1 MNFLKLYINGE
12 DQETLNKTEDRYSS
26 ISSDVFETEKQIFE
40 TIENYYYNNDFNFYN
55 HYGEQDISLI
65 VDDFIDQEIYF
76 LLDGEE
82 KEKMLDD
89 ETEIKAVALTEEERI
104 NYIVENFNRFKGL
117 FFDDD
122 ERYSIDLIKNNDDL
136 DSYIKENI
144 FNTISDDYSFKTNSN
159 SFFDPDNTLNSKM
172 LELEYAYDLTLN
184 LKDALNVDEF
194 RNVKY
199 PFIINYDGTEEFN
212 AVDIAEDVNNL
223 EIIKEIFNNVYRF

>member
-12 DQETLNKTEDRYSS
+12 EQESNQYHTYYTKI
-26 ISSDVFETEKQIFE
+26 ISNVFENAEQVYKAVE
-40 TIENYYYNNDFNFYN
+40 DYYYNNDFNFYN

-65 VDDFIDQEIYF
+65 VDDFIEQEIYF

-89 ETEIKAVALTEEERI
+89 ETEIKAVALTEKERI

-117 FFDDD
+117 FFDAE

-136 DSYIKENI
+136 DSYINDNI
-144 FNTISDDYSFKTNSN
+144 FNTIIDDYSFKTNSN
-159 SFFDPDNTLNSKM
+159 SFFDPDSVLNSKM

-184 LKDALNVDEF
+184 LKDALNVVEF
-194 RNVKY
+194 KDVKY
-199 PFIINYDGTEEFN
+199 PFIINYDGSEDFN
-212 AVDIAEDVNNL
+212 IVDIAEDVDDL
-223 EIIKEIFNNVYRF
+223 KTIKNIFKNDYRF

>member
-12 DQETLNKTEDRYSS
+12 EQKTLNKTEDYYSS

-40 TIENYYYNNDFNFYN
+40 TIEDYYYSNDFNFYN

-65 VDDFIDQEIYF
+65 VDDFIDNEIYF

-104 NYIVENFNRFKGL
+104 NYIADNFNRFKGL
-117 FFDDD
+117 FFDDE
-122 ERYSIDLIKNNDDL
+122 ERYNIDLIKNNFDL
-136 DSYIKENI
+136 DSYIDNI
-144 FNTISDDYSFKTNSN
+144 
-159 SFFDPDNTLNSKM
+159 LNNKM

-184 LKDALNVDEF
+184 LKNALDVVEF
-194 RNVKY
+194 KDVKY
-199 PFIINYDGTEEFN
+199 PFIINYDGSEEFN
-212 AVDIAEDVNNL
+212 TVDIAEDVDDL
-223 EIIKEIFNNVYRF
+223 KTIKDIFKNEYLF

>member
-12 DQETLNKTEDRYSS
+12 EQETLNKTEDRYSS
-26 ISSDVFETEKQIFE
+26 ISSDVFETEKQIFK
-40 TIENYYYNNDFNFYN
+40 TIEDYYYNNDFNFYN

-65 VDDFIDQEIYF
+65 VDDFIEQEIYF

-89 ETEIKAVALTEEERI
+89 ETEIKAVALSKEDRI

-117 FFDDD
+117 FSDDE

-136 DSYIKENI
+136 DSYINDNI
-144 FNTISDDYSFKTNSN
+144 FNTISDDFSFKTNSN
-159 SFFDPDNTLNSKM
+159 SFFDIDDVLNDKM

-184 LKDALNVDEF
+184 LKDALDVVEF
-194 RNVKY
+194 KEVKY
-199 PFIINYDGTEEFN
+199 PFIINYDGSEEFN
-212 AVDIAEDVNNL
+212 IVDIAEDVDDL
-223 EIIKEIFNNVYRF
+223 KTIKDIFNNI

>member
-12 DQETLNKTEDRYSS
+12 EQETLNKTEDYYSS

-40 TIENYYYNNDFNFYN
+40 TIEDYYYNNDFNFYN

-65 VDDFIDQEIYF
+65 VDEFIEQEIYF

-89 ETEIKAVALTEEERI
+89 ETEIKVVALTEEEKVD
-104 NYIVENFNRFKGL
+104 YIIDNFDRFKGL

-122 ERYSIDLIKNNDDL
+122 ERYSIDLIKNNFDL
-136 DSYIKENI
+136 DSYIDNI
-144 FNTISDDYSFKTNSN
+144 
-159 SFFDPDNTLNSKM
+159 LNNKM

-212 AVDIAEDVNNL
+212 TVDIAEDVDDL
-223 EIIKEIFNNVYRF
+223 ETIKDIFNNKYLF

>member
-12 DQETLNKTEDRYSS
+12 EQETLNKTEDYYSS

-122 ERYSIDLIKNNDDL
+122 ERYSIDLIKNNFDL
-136 DSYIKENI
+136 DSYIDNI
-144 FNTISDDYSFKTNSN
+144 
-159 SFFDPDNTLNSKM
+159 LNNKM

-212 AVDIAEDVNNL
+212 TVDIAEDVDDL
-223 EIIKEIFNNVYRF
+223 ETIKDIFNNKYLF